1 MSSCRSGTRARAR
14 TLQPTEDQRSQQKIN
29 GRSFRKEGSMM
40 AQRELER
47 AVIEPS
53 SVYAT
58 PEDVLADSRLDDAD
72 KRRVLESW
80 ERDARELAVAEE
92 ENMAGGEPNRL
103 GAVLEALAKLPAAD
117 ERPRGPATLHGSQ
130 PTPSSRP
137 RAAGGTTLTAEE
149 ARQGEIILKTPARR
163 IIFVGG
169 IVLAALVCVFFF
181 YQASL

>member
-1 MSSCRSGTRARAR
+1 
-14 TLQPTEDQRSQQKIN
+14 
-29 GRSFRKEGSMM
+29 MM
-40 AQRELER
+40 TQREFER

-53 SVYAT
+53 SVYET
-58 PEDVLADSRLDDAD
+58 PDDVLADSRLDDAG

-103 GAVLEALAKLPAAD
+103 SAVLEALAKLPSTD

-137 RAAGGTTLTAEE
+137 RTTGGTKLTAEE
-149 ARQGEIILKTPARR
+149 ARQGEIILRTPARKAVF
-163 IIFVGG
+163 IGG
-169 IVLAALVCVFFF
+169 IVLAALVCAFFF
-181 YQASL
+181 YQAAL

>member
-1 MSSCRSGTRARAR
+1 
-14 TLQPTEDQRSQQKIN
+14 
-29 GRSFRKEGSMM
+29 MM

-53 SVYAT
+53 SVYET
-58 PEDVLADSRLDDAD
+58 PEDVLADSRLDDTQ

-80 ERDARELAVAEE
+80 EQDARELAVAEE

-103 GAVLEALAKLPAAD
+103 SDVLEALAKLPATD

-130 PTPSSRP
+130 PAPSSRLQS
-137 RAAGGTTLTAEE
+137 AGGTRLTAEE
-149 ARQGEIILKTPARR
+149 ARQGEIILRTPARKAV
-163 IIFVGG
+163 FVGG

>member
-1 MSSCRSGTRARAR
+1 M
-14 TLQPTEDQRSQQKIN
+14 I
-29 GRSFRKEGSMM
+29 

-47 AVIEPS
+47 AVVQPW
-53 SVYAT
+53 SVYKE
-58 PEDVLADSRLDDAD
+58 PEEVLADSRLDDTQ

-80 ERDARELAVAEE
+80 ERDARELAVAED

-103 GAVLEALAKLPAAD
+103 GAVLEALAKLPAED

-137 RAAGGTTLTAEE
+137 PASGRTRLTGTE
-149 ARQGEIILKTPARR
+149 ARQGEIILKTPARKAVF
-163 IIFVGG
+163 IGGLVVAAVACLLFFV
-169 IVLAALVCVFFF
+169 

>member
-1 MSSCRSGTRARAR
+1 
-14 TLQPTEDQRSQQKIN
+14 
-29 GRSFRKEGSMM
+29 MM

-47 AVIEPS
+47 AVTQPS
-53 SVYAT
+53 SVYEA
-58 PEDVLADSRLDDAD
+58 PEDVLADSRLDDTQ

-80 ERDARELAVAEE
+80 ERDARELAVAED

-103 GAVLEALAKLPAAD
+103 GAVLEALAKLPATD

-130 PTPSSRP
+130 PAPSSRSQS
-137 RAAGGTTLTAEE
+137 AGGTRLTAEE
-149 ARQGEIILKTPARR
+149 ARQGEIILRTPARKAV
-163 IIFVGG
+163 FVGG

>member
-1 MSSCRSGTRARAR
+1 
-14 TLQPTEDQRSQQKIN
+14 
-29 GRSFRKEGSMM
+29 MM

-53 SVYAT
+53 SVYEA

-130 PTPSSRP
+130 SAPSSRP
-137 RAAGGTTLTAEE
+137 RAAGGTKLSPEE
-149 ARQGEIILKTPARR
+149 ARQGEIILRTPARKAV
-163 IIFVGG
+163 FVGG
-169 IVLAALVCVFFF
+169 IVLAAIVCVLLF